1 MSMGP
6 GIGGAQSLTK
16 QMTPTWN
23 ASATWV
29 NGNHT
34 YKFGADVGIFGYP
47 IAALAASN
55 GSFVFSPNQT
65 SQLASCTGSSC
76 SALQSSTVGAGT
88 VGFPYASFLLGL
100 VNNGTVNPV
109 ANLRTGKHF
118 LGFFAQDTW
127 KITRKLTLDYG
138 LRYDYATYPKEQYG
152 RMPSLA
158 PGLANPTAGG
168 HPGGIVYEAT
178 CNCNF
183 SKNYPFAF
191 GPRLGLAYQITPK
204 TVLRAGIGVTYDGTA
219 TAATGTASASPNN
232 AFSAPGFGAEAMTLQ
247 NGVPPAYVLPW
258 PNLNAGAYPNPNFP
272 ASLNGPTSVVDQ
284 NGGRPARQI
293 QWSVGLQR
301 EIARDLIVEAA
312 YVGNRGAW
320 WLSTN
325 LDNYNALTP
334 QFLSS
339 QYGLDVNS
347 LADRTI
353 LTAPVGSSSAGRF
366 QNKLPYAGF
375 PTTASVAQS
384 LRPFPQFSS
393 GLSPLWATQGRT
405 WYDSLQVKAT
415 KRLSHGLDVLYAF
428 TWSKE
433 FQLELSSAP
442 STTCSIAIRTRR
454 SPDSRGLL

>member
-1 MSMGP
+1 
-6 GIGGAQSLTK
+6 
-16 QMTPTWN
+16 
-23 ASATWV
+23 
-29 NGNHT
+29 
-34 YKFGADVGIFGYP
+34 
-47 IAALAASN
+47 
-55 GSFVFSPNQT
+55 
-65 SQLASCTGSSC
+65 
-76 SALQSSTVGAGT
+76 
-88 VGFPYASFLLGL
+88 
-100 VNNGTVNPV
+100 
-109 ANLRTGKHF
+109 
-118 LGFFAQDTW
+118 
-127 KITRKLTLDYG
+127 
-138 LRYDYATYPKEQYG
+138 
-152 RMPSLA
+152 
-158 PGLANPTAGG
+158 
-168 HPGGIVYEAT
+168 
-178 CNCNF
+178 
-183 SKNYPFAF
+183 
-191 GPRLGLAYQITPK
+191 
-204 TVLRAGIGVTYDGTA
+204 
-219 TAATGTASASPNN
+219 
-232 AFSAPGFGAEAMTLQ
+232 
-247 NGVPPAYVLPW
+247 
-258 PNLNAGAYPNPNFP
+258 
-272 ASLNGPTSVVDQ
+272 
-284 NGGRPARQI
+284 
-293 QWSVGLQR
+293 VGLQR